1 MTNIYNTITQISVGQ
16 KDDSPIFGHG
26 IRIKLDDDCA
36 GMFLVFE
43 QDDTNN
49 NANQIRISFEEW
61 DNVIL
66 AVSVLKNQPLVK

>member
-1 MTNIYNTITQISVGQ
+1 MTDIYNTITQISVGQ
-16 KDDSPIFGHG
+16 KDDSPIFGQG

-43 QDDTNN
+43 QDDANN

-61 DNVIL
+61 DNVIQ
-66 AVSVLKNQPLVK
+66 AVYVLKNQPLVK